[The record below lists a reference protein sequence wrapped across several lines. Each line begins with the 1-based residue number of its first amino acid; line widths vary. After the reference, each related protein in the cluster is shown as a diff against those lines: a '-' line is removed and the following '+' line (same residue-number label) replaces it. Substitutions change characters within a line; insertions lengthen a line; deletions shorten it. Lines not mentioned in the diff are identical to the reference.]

1 MEHLNGPAAWELL
14 QSHNRQYYQ
23 MFSAAY
29 SGNPRDLRMTARP
42 KSFWR
47 RPSKQKVHVPIAADI
62 AATSSDLL
70 FGEEPQISAV
80 DAQEMP
86 MEQVQRRFESISRA
100 TNLHALLCEAAESCS
115 ALGDVYLKIMWDIHH
130 AGFPQIRVVQG
141 DSAYPEYRMGRLQ
154 AIHVFTEI
162 ETGSQSSVLRTH
174 EVYEP
179 GAILTGLYR
188 GSADSLGLRMED
200 EQLLEMGIEPACPV
214 PSGLM
219 LAAHI
224 PNIRPNRMFRGSYMG
239 RSDFDN
245 LRDLMDALDEAYSS
259 WIRDIRLGKARLLV
273 PAEYL
278 RRTGE
283 DLFGGG
289 RSVPT
294 FEFDEDVETLV
305 ALDVDT
311 DRGGNTIT
319 PSQFAIRADDHA
331 KTCQDIVTKIVS
343 GAGYAPQTFGI
354 NIEGMAQSGT
364 ALRIREKKSYSTTG
378 KKQAYWQDS
387 LEMLL
392 TALMHLDAALY
403 PDAGSDPGVH
413 MHVRFPTIFTSDL
426 PTMASSLS
434 MLTGAQAMSTEV
446 KVQMLHPDWTQ
457 DQVLCEVQR
466 IQREYGLTDPVQTR
480 LTTI

>member
-1 MEHLNGPAAWELL
+1 MELLSGEAAWRQL
-14 QSHNRQYYQ
+14 QAHNRAYYQ
-23 MFSAAY
+23 MFSAVY
-29 SGNPRDLRMTARP
+29 SGNPASLRTTARP

-47 RPSKQKVHVPIAADI
+47 RPSKQKIHVPIAADI

-70 FGEEPQISAV
+70 FGEEPQIQAV
-80 DAQEMP
+80 DERENPVEA
-86 MEQVQRRFESISRA
+86 VQRRLEAISRH
-100 TNLHALLCEAAESCS
+100 TCLHALLCEAAESCS
-115 ALGDVYLKIMWDIHH
+115 ALGDVYLKVMWDVTDT
-130 AGFPQIRVVQG
+130 GYPLIRVVQG
-141 DSAYPEYRMGRLQ
+141 DSAWPEYRMGRLR
-154 AIHVFTEI
+154 AIHIFTEI
-162 ETGSQSSVLRTH
+162 DAGMDTGVLRTH
-174 EVYEP
+174 EVYMP
-179 GAILTGLYR
+179 GAIQTELYL
-188 GSADSLGLRMED
+188 GSDETLGLRLED
-200 EQLLEMGIEPACPV
+200 ERLLDLGFQPVCPV
-214 PSGLM
+214 PENLM

-245 LRDLMDALDEAYSS
+245 LRDLMDALDETYSS

-283 DLFGGG
+283 DLFGTG
-289 RSVPT
+289 RSIPT

-319 PSQFAIRADDHA
+319 PSQFSIRADDHA
-331 KTCQDIVTKIVS
+331 KTCQDIIMKIVS

-387 LEMLL
+387 LETLL
-392 TALMHLDAALY
+392 TSLIRLDATLY
-403 PDAGSDPGVH
+403 PSGGCTGDAH
-413 MHVRFPTIFTSDL
+413 IHVRFPTIYTSDL

-434 MLTGAQAMSTEV
+434 MLTSAQAMSTEV

-457 DQVLCEVQR
+457 DQVTGEVGR
-466 IQREYGLTDPVQTR
+466 ILSEYGQTGQDSQ
-480 LTTI
+480 TGT

>member
-1 MEHLNGPAAWELL
+1 MARLTAEMAWERL
-14 QSHNRQYYQ
+14 SAHNRAYYE
-23 MFSAAY
+23 MFSAVY
-29 SGNPRDLRMTARP
+29 SGNPRDLRATARIR
-42 KSFWR
+42 SFWR
-47 RPSKQKVHVPIAADI
+47 RASKQKIHVPIAADI

-70 FGEEPQISAV
+70 FGEEPQIMAV
-80 DAQEMP
+80 DEREIP
-86 MEQVQRRFESISRA
+86 IDRVQSRLEAISRHS
-100 TNLHALLCEAAESCS
+100 NLHALICEAAESCS
-115 ALGDVYLKIMWDIHH
+115 ALGDVYLKILWDREREI
-130 AGFPQIRVVQG
+130 FPQLRVIQG
-141 DSAYPEYRMGRLQ
+141 DSAYPEYQMGSLV
-154 AIHVFTEI
+154 AIHIFTVLD
-162 ETGSQSSVLRTH
+162 TGGGQGIVRTH
-174 EVYEP
+174 ETYSP
-179 GAILTGLYR
+179 GLVETEMYL
-188 GSADSLGLRMED
+188 GSEESLGTRLGNE
-200 EQLLEMGIEPACPV
+200 ELQKVGLSPVSPV
-214 PSGLM
+214 PGNLM

-245 LRDLMDALDEAYSS
+245 LRDLMDALDETYSS

-283 DLFGGG
+283 DLFGNG
-289 RSVPT
+289 RAVPT

-319 PSQFAIRADDHA
+319 PSQFAIRADDHM
-331 KTCQDIVTKIVS
+331 KTCQDLIQKIVS

-387 LEMLL
+387 LETLL
-392 TALMHLDAALY
+392 TALLHLDANLY
-403 PDAGSDPGVH
+403 PDAGSSLDAHV
-413 MHVRFPTIFTSDL
+413 HVRFPTVFTNDL

-434 MLTGAQAMSTEV
+434 MLNTARAMSTEV
-446 KVQMLHPDWTQ
+446 KVEMLHPDWTRGQ
-457 DQVLCEVQR
+457 ISSEVER
-466 IQREYGLTDPVQTR
+466 IYREFAMTQEEAPSV
-480 LTTI
+480 

>member
-1 MEHLNGPAAWELL
+1 METLSGEKAWKQL
-14 QSHNRQYYQ
+14 QSHNRAYYQ
-23 MFSAAY
+23 MFSAVY
-29 SGNPRDLRMTARP
+29 SGNPRDLKTTARNR
-42 KSFWR
+42 SFWR
-47 RPSKQKVHVPIAADI
+47 RPSKQKIHVPIAADI

-70 FGEEPQISAV
+70 FGEEPQIDAV
-80 DAQEMP
+80 DEQEMP
-86 MEQVQRRFESISRA
+86 VETVQRRLEEISRH

-115 ALGDVYLKIMWDIHH
+115 ALGDVYLKVMWDVT
-130 AGFPQIRVVQG
+130 ASSCPQIRVVQG
-141 DSAYPEYRMGRLQ
+141 DSAYPEYRLGMLR
-154 AIHVFTEI
+154 AIHIFTEI
-162 ETGSQSSVLRTH
+162 ETDSETEVLRTH
-174 EVYEP
+174 ETYMP
-179 GAILTGLYR
+179 GAILTELYL
-188 GSADSLGLRMED
+188 GSDESLGLKLED
-200 EQLLEMGIEPACPV
+200 ERLQEMGITPACPV
-214 PSGLM
+214 PDGLM

-245 LRDLMDALDEAYSS
+245 LRDLMDALDETYSS

-283 DLFGGG
+283 DLFGNG
-289 RSVPT
+289 RAVPT

-364 ALRIREKKSYSTTG
+364 ALRIREKKSFSTTG

-387 LEMLL
+387 LETLI
-392 TALMHLDAALY
+392 TALIHLDASLY
-403 PDAGSDPGVH
+403 PDKGSEPGVH
-413 MHVRFPTIFTSDL
+413 IHVRFPTIYTSDL
-426 PTMASSLS
+426 PTMASALS
-434 MLTGAQAMSTEV
+434 MLTNAQAMSTEV

-457 DQVLCEVQR
+457 DQVACEVR
-466 IQREYGLTDPVQTR
+466 RVLDEYRNGMG
-480 LTTI
+480 

>member
-1 MEHLNGPAAWELL
+1 MSVGRA
-14 QSHNRQYYQ
+14 
-23 MFSAAY
+23 
-29 SGNPRDLRMTARP
+29 
-42 KSFWR
+42 
-47 RPSKQKVHVPIAADI
+47 HV
-62 AATSSDLL
+62 
-70 FGEEPQISAV
+70 
-80 DAQEMP
+80 
-86 MEQVQRRFESISRA
+86 
-100 TNLHALLCEAAESCS
+100 
-115 ALGDVYLKIMWDIHH
+115 
-130 AGFPQIRVVQG
+130 
-141 DSAYPEYRMGRLQ
+141 
-154 AIHVFTEI
+154 
-162 ETGSQSSVLRTH
+162 
-174 EVYEP
+174 
-179 GAILTGLYR
+179 
-188 GSADSLGLRMED
+188 
-200 EQLLEMGIEPACPV
+200 
-214 PSGLM
+214 
-219 LAAHI
+219 
-224 PNIRPNRMFRGSYMG
+224 
-239 RSDFDN
+239 
-245 LRDLMDALDEAYSS
+245 
-259 WIRDIRLGKARLLV
+259 
-273 PAEYL
+273 
-278 RRTGE
+278 
-283 DLFGGG
+283 LFGGG